1 MTAIN
6 YDNWLEANQQY
17 LHEAISG
24 LHEYLGHHL
33 QDNQITGEKG
43 DQPVHAVKERRLPDH
58 EITPPPTLQ
67 TLCNNFSLSE
77 FERDV
82 ILICAG
88 VELDS
93 GFASLIAVLQNKQQ
107 PASPTFGLILSL
119 LPNAH
124 WSALTPDAPL
134 RRWRMI
140 ELGIGNGF
148 TTSPLSI
155 DERVLH
161 YLTGVP
167 QMDARLLGLVRPLC
181 MSPNIPNSHN
191 VIAERMVTAW
201 SGDKL
206 GTQRPVI
213 QLCARN
219 MEDIR
224 AVAARACYQAG
235 VELFAINA
243 RDIPDNAAE
252 RDALARL
259 WERESALE
267 SVILLVE
274 CDDTTKVANVV
285 SFASNMSAAII
296 FSSREPLPLPGQR
309 MLRLDVPQ
317 AEPAEQIT
325 LWHHALGSSAKRLNG
340 QILRLVSQFN
350 LGADAIYAASAQVM
364 NDGAGLSD
372 EDMGVR
378 LWETCRY
385 SARQRLDELAQR
397 IEPIATW
404 QDLVLPEAQLQALHH
419 IVVHVRQRSQVY
431 DTWGFRSKSA
441 RGLGISALFSG
452 ASGTGKTMASEVL
465 ANELNLDLYRIDLS
479 QVVSKYIGETEKNL
493 RRVFDAAEYS
503 GAVLLFDEADA
514 LFGKRSEVKD
524 SHDRHA
530 NIETSYL
537 LQRMEEYSGL
547 AVLTTNMKK
556 ALDSAFLRRIRFCVQ
571 FPFPDTE
578 QRAEI
583 WRRIFPANTP
593 VNNLQLGQLARLNV
607 AGGNIRNVAMN
618 AAFLAA
624 DADSPVCMSHV
635 LQAVRSEYA
644 KLEKPLSDSETKG
657 WE

>member
-1 MTAIN
+1 MTALHYN
-6 YDNWLEANQQY
+6 DWLKANQQY
-17 LHEAISG
+17 LHEAIAG
-24 LHEYLGHHL
+24 LREYLEHHL
-33 QDNQITGEKG
+33 QDNEITGEKG
-43 DQPVHAVKERRLPDH
+43 GQPVHAVKERRLPDH
-58 EITPPPTLQ
+58 GLDPPATLQ
-67 TLCNNFSLSE
+67 TLCNTFSLSE

-82 ILICAG
+82 ILVCAG
-88 VELDS
+88 MELDS
-93 GFASLIAVLQNKQQ
+93 GFASLIAALQNKPQ

-119 LPNAH
+119 LPDAH
-124 WSALTPDAPL
+124 WSALTPNAPL

-161 YLTGVP
+161 YLTGVSEL
-167 QMDARLLGLVRPLC
+167 DARLSGLTRPVS
-181 MSPNIPNSHN
+181 MSPNIPDSHN
-191 VIAERMVTAW
+191 VIVERMVTAW
-201 SGDKL
+201 SENKRV
-206 GTQRPVI
+206 TQRPVI

-224 AVAARACYQAG
+224 AVAARACYQADMG
-235 VELFAINA
+235 LFAIDG
-243 RDIPDNAAE
+243 RDIPANAAE

-267 SVILLVE
+267 NVILLVE
-274 CDDTTKVANVV
+274 CDDYTQVANVV
-285 SFASNMSAAII
+285 SFASNVSAAII

-309 MLRLDVPQ
+309 ILRLDVPQ
-317 AEPAEQIT
+317 VEPAEQII
-325 LWHHALGSSAKRLNG
+325 LWNHALGSSAKRLNG
-340 QILRLVSQFN
+340 QIQRLVSQFN

-372 EDMGVR
+372 EDIGAR
-378 LWETCRY
+378 LWNTCRY
-385 SARQRLDELAQR
+385 NARQRLGELAQR

-404 QDLVLPEAQLQALHH
+404 QDLVLPEAQLQTLHH
-419 IVVHVRQRSQVY
+419 IVTHVRQRLRVY

-452 ASGTGKTMASEVL
+452 VSGTGKTMASEVL

-556 ALDSAFLRRIRFCVQ
+556 ALDKAFMRRIRFYVQ

-583 WRRIFPANTP
+583 WRRIFPVNTP
-593 VNNLQLGQLARLNV
+593 VNDLQLEQLARLNV

-624 DADSPVCMSHV
+624 DADSAVCMSHI
-635 LQAVRSEYA
+635 LHAVRSEYA
-644 KLEKPLSDSETKG
+644 KLEKTLSDSEKKG
-657 WE
+657 WK

>member
-1 MTAIN
+1 MTAIHYN
-6 YDNWLEANQQY
+6 DWLEANQQY
-17 LHEAISG
+17 LHEAIAG

-33 QDNQITGEKG
+33 QDNEITGEEG

-58 EITPPPTLQ
+58 EINPPATLQ
-67 TLCNNFSLSE
+67 TLCNTFSLSE
-77 FERDV
+77 FERDL

-93 GFASLIAVLQNKQQ
+93 GFASLIAALQSKPQ

-119 LPNAH
+119 LPSAH

-167 QMDARLLGLVRPLC
+167 QMDARLSGLIRPLS
-181 MSPNIPNSHN
+181 MSPNIPGSHN

-201 SGDKL
+201 AGDKRV
-206 GTQRPVI
+206 TERPVI

-235 VELFAINA
+235 VGLFAIDA
-243 RDIPDNAAE
+243 RDIPANAAE

-274 CDDTTKVANVV
+274 CDDTTKIANVV
-285 SFASNMSAAII
+285 SFASNVSAAII

-309 MLRLDVPQ
+309 LLRLDVPQ

-325 LWHHALGSSAKRLNG
+325 LWHHALGSSDKRLNG
-340 QILRLVSQFN
+340 QIQRLVSQFN

-419 IVVHVRQRSQVY
+419 IVVHVRQRSLVY

-441 RGLGISALFSG
+441 RGLGISVLFSG
-452 ASGTGKTMASEVL
+452 VSGTGKTMASEVL

-556 ALDSAFLRRIRFCVQ
+556 ALDHAFLRRIRFYVQ

-657 WE
+657 WK